1 MISPVCACFSVLKL
15 PSGGQLGYRGNV
27 INFTYDVA
35 KVRLRLDPG
44 ASHDTTIPNIFFE
57 ISGDTPT
64 AACCERLW
72 GCGLP
77 CSLQEKAHSRWRHDD
92 R

>member
-35 KVRLRLDPG
+35 KVCLCLDPRG
-44 ASHDTTIPNIFFE
+44 E
-57 ISGDTPT
+57 
-64 AACCERLW
+64 
-72 GCGLP
+72 
-77 CSLQEKAHSRWRHDD
+77 SRRHNT
-92 R
+92 